1 MSMEIEERIEAII
14 KRLQPETHLRNK
26 YGQEATLADRMT
38 YYNTPGV
45 SIAVI
50 HDFKLE
56 WARGFGICETG
67 KPEAVT
73 ETTLFQAASVSKP
86 IFAVAVMRL
95 VQEGKLDLD
104 RDVNDYLTS
113 WKIPSVSGWQ
123 PKVTLRQL
131 LSHSAGVT
139 IQGFPGYERTDEL
152 PTLVQVLNG
161 QHPANTSS
169 VEVNVIPGLQFRYSG
184 GGTTITQQL
193 VEDRLNQSLAEM
205 MSELIFRPLGLTN
218 STYEQPLPSHRH
230 ESTASGHPWKGRSL
244 PGKWYVYPE
253 MAAAGLWTTPSD
265 LARIGIDLQLTLKHH
280 INGLL
285 SVETL
290 NEMLT
295 AQIENHMGIGF
306 FLEGEGEAS
315 RFGHNGWNEGFVSR
329 FVLSKHHGYGAVIML
344 NSNEGNA
351 LLGEIEHAIARE
363 YGWHGYFP
371 DKIKADVLPDIL
383 KEYVGNYKA
392 TPGLH
397 VSINLEGNDLS
408 LQIQEQ
414 SPIRLSPESET
425 KFSTVGL
432 NTIVDFERNSDG
444 QVVALHIQQ
453 EGRTF
458 RLDKTID

>member
-1 MSMEIEERIEAII
+1 MAIEERIDAII
-14 KRLQPETHLRNK
+14 KRLQPETHLQNK
-26 YGQEATLADRMT
+26 YGQEATLADRME

-56 WARGFGICETG
+56 WARGFGICEAG

-104 RDVNDYLTS
+104 RDVNNYLTS
-113 WKIPSVSGWQ
+113 WKLPSVSGWQ

-152 PTLVQVLNG
+152 PTLVQILNG

-184 GGTTITQQL
+184 GGTTIAQQL
-193 VEDRLNQSLAEM
+193 VEDMLNQPLAEI
-205 MSELIFRPLGLTN
+205 MSELIFSPLGLTN
-218 STYEQPLPSHRH
+218 STYEQPLPSQRY
-230 ESTASGHPWKGRSL
+230 ETTAAGHPWKGRAL

-280 INGLL
+280 SSGIL
-285 SVETL
+285 SADTL

-306 FLEGEGEAS
+306 FLEGEGEGS
-315 RFGHNGWNEGFVSR
+315 RFGHNGWNEGFVTR
-329 FVLSKHHGYGAVIML
+329 LVLSKHHGYGAVIML

-351 LLGEIEHAIARE
+351 LLGELEHAIARE
-363 YGWHGYFP
+363 YGWLGYFP
-371 DKIKADVLPDIL
+371 DKIKADVSPKIL
-383 KEYVGNYKA
+383 KEYAGDYKA
-392 TPGLH
+392 TSGPH
-397 VSINLEGNDLS
+397 ASIHLDGNDLS
-408 LQIQEQ
+408 LQIYEQ
-414 SPIRLSPESET
+414 SPIRLFPESEA
-425 KFSTVGL
+425 KFSAEGL
-432 NTIVDFERNSDG
+432 NTSIDFERNRDG
-444 QVVALHIQQ
+444 QVVALHIHQ
-453 EGRTF
+453 EGRAF
-458 RLDKTID
+458 RLDRALN

>member
-1 MSMEIEERIEAII
+1 MAIEERIEAVI

-50 HDFKLE
+50 HDFKLD
-56 WARGFGICETG
+56 WARGFGVCEAG
-67 KPEAVT
+67 KPEPVT
-73 ETTLFQAASVSKP
+73 ETTFFQAASVSKP
-86 IFAVAVMRL
+86 IFAIAVMRL

-139 IQGFPGYERTDEL
+139 IQGFPGYERTGEL
-152 PTLVQVLNG
+152 PKLVQILNG

-169 VEVNVIPGLQFRYSG
+169 VEVNVIPGVQFRYSG
-184 GGTTITQQL
+184 GGTTIAQQL
-193 VEDRLNQSLAEM
+193 VEDRLNQPFAEIM
-205 MSELIFRPLGLTN
+205 NEWIFTPLGLTN
-218 STYEQPLPSHRH
+218 STYEQPLSSQRH
-230 ESTASGHPWKGRSL
+230 ETTATGHPWKGRPL

-265 LARIGIDLQLTLKHH
+265 LARIGIELQLTLQHH
-280 INGLL
+280 SSGIL
-285 SVETL
+285 SAETL

-295 AQIENHMGIGF
+295 AQIENHMGLGF

-329 FVLSKHHGYGAVIML
+329 FVLSKHHGYGAVIMI

-363 YGWHGYFP
+363 YGWLGYSP
-371 DKIKADVLPDIL
+371 DQINVDVTPNIL
-383 KEYVGNYKA
+383 KEYVGDYKA
-392 TPGLH
+392 TSGLH
-397 VSINLEGNDLS
+397 TSINLDGNNLA
-408 LQIQEQ
+408 LRIKEQ

-425 KFSTVGL
+425 KFSTEGL
-432 NTIVDFERNSDG
+432 NTIVDFERNDDG
-444 QVVALHIQQ
+444 QVVALHIHQ
-453 EGRTF
+453 EGRAF
-458 RLDKTID
+458 RLEKTIN